1 MLDNGKIREMK
12 LVYSCFNLKL
22 RFETSFAILPTSWK
36 ASRVMTTQVRKVK
49 KQRTITTKK
58 KRKSSGGGGVRVL
71 FSEISEIKR
80 IENVVF

>member
-58 KRKSSGGGGVRVL
+58 NANQVLGGVRVL